1 MALVTNEKQPWEEVD
16 LVFDFTN
23 RGLADTVSVTG
34 VTSITIVRVSGSGT
48 LTNSNTIY
56 SGQLVQS
63 RFSGGNTGDRYK
75 LTAKVVM
82 SDGQKYECDG
92 YLKIKEL

>member
-1 MALVTNEKQPWEEVD
+1 MALVTNEKQPYEVVD

-23 RGLADTVSVTG
+23 RGISSSVSVASVQS
-34 VTSITIVRVSGSGT
+34 VTATLVSGSGAVT
-48 LTNSNTIY
+48 VSNTTY

-63 RFSGGNTGDRYK
+63 RFTGGNAGDRFK

-82 SDGQKYECDG
+82 TDGQRYECDG

>member
-1 MALVTNEKQPWEEVD
+1 MALVTNEKQPYEEVD

-23 RGLADTVSVTG
+23 RGISSSVTIASVQG
-34 VTSITIVRVSGSGT
+34 VTVTRVSGTGT
-48 LTNSNTIY
+48 VTASSTVF
-56 SGQLVQS
+56 SGQYVQS
-63 RFSGGNTGDRYK
+63 RFAGGDTGDRYK

-82 SDGQKYECDG
+82 TDGQRYECDG